1 MMSNPALRA
10 LRALCVGIAFSTL
23 ANAALASATSIWT
36 NGMLFAAP
44 PEFKEWNLST
54 GALIQTVHPA
64 YGMFSRGIAKVGNII
79 YYTDSQSSS
88 VYAYN
93 LATNTDLGI
102 VFTIPGAGGLGSI
115 AYDSTNLYVE
125 DYSGSNAVFK
135 MALNGTILATI
146 PLSQCPGNL
155 GSCDGL
161 EHANGTL
168 VSNRGDGW
176 GPYDVYSLSGGNP
189 QTLALIQA
197 PNNNAT
203 TGIAF
208 DGTYYYVEDHTT
220 GQILVYNS
228 AGVYQNAVM
237 LAGGPRNI
245 EDVSVDYAAV
255 PHDTSTLK
263 LCKAAGLGVTVGTPF
278 AFTVNGNPL
287 TIPAGPQPGGY
298 CVVAGSF
305 AQNAAVLVQ
314 ETGPLGYTAGNIT
327 VAPATSLVGMP
338 DLLNKKVQLSMGNGA
353 TDVTFTNERVKGETG
368 YLEICKRGHVVGNFS
383 FTITPGNIGPIV
395 VPAGV
400 CSPAIKVY
408 GGSVTIHETPVPNTV
423 MIGCATIPA
432 SRQGPCNPAGWSS
445 TVSAAGGIS
454 SETTAIITDAPHF
467 HDDGSGHI
475 ERRAPPPEPQG
486 GGNCRNYDPMQRM
499 PQRCLC
505 PQGSEWKDGKCAKS
519 SSLLDNFHVG
529 IGIGIGGSEG
539 HGGKGKTCNPDG
551 RVPCP

>member
-1 MMSNPALRA
+1 M
-10 LRALCVGIAFSTL
+10 ISTL
-23 ANAALASATSIWT
+23 ARRTLRTLCAAIALSTLASASALAAATSIWT
-36 NGMLFAAP
+36 NGVIFAAP
-44 PEFKEWNLST
+44 PELKRWDLST

-64 YGMFSRGIAKVGNII
+64 HGMFGRGIAQVGNLL
-79 YYTDSQSSS
+79 YYTDNQTNS
-88 VYAYN
+88 VFVYN
-93 LATNTDLGI
+93 LTTNIDQG
-102 VFTIPGAGGLGSI
+102 VAFSVPGAGGLGSL
-115 AYDSTNLYVE
+115 AYDGTNFFVE
-125 DYSGSNAVFK
+125 DYMLSEAIFEVTP
-135 MALNGTILATI
+135 NGTVLATI

-161 EHANGTL
+161 EYVNGTL

-237 LAGGPRNI
+237 LAGAPRNI
-245 EDVSVDYAAV
+245 EDVSVDYATV

-287 TIPAGPQPGGY
+287 TIPAGPAPGGY

-305 AQNAAVLVQ
+305 AQNAPVLVQ
-314 ETGPLGYTAGNIT
+314 ETGPLGYTVANIT
-327 VAPATSLVGMP
+327 VAPPTSLVGMP
-338 DLLNKKVQLSMGNGA
+338 DLLNRKVQLSMGNGA
-353 TDVTFTNERVKGETG
+353 TDVTFTDEKTKGETG

-423 MIGCATIPA
+423 MTGCATIPA
-432 SRQGPCNPAGWSS
+432 NRQGPCNPAAWSS
-445 TVSAAGGIS
+445 TVTAAGGIA
-454 SETTAIITDAPHF
+454 SETTAIITDAPFF

-486 GGNCRNYDPMQRM
+486 GNCRDYDPMQRM

-505 PQGSEWKDGKCAKS
+505 PQGSDWKDGKCAKS

-529 IGIGIGGSEG
+529 IGIGVGGGQG
-539 HGGKGKTCNPDG
+539 HGGKSKTCDPNSP
-551 RVPCP
+551 VPCP

>member
-36 NGMLFAAP
+36 NGVIFAAP
-44 PEFKEWNLST
+44 PELKQWDLST
-54 GALIQTVHPA
+54 GALIRTVNPA
-64 YGMFSRGIAKVGNII
+64 HGMFGRGIANVGNLL
-79 YYTDSQSSS
+79 YYTDNQSNS
-88 VYAYN
+88 VYVYN
-93 LATNTDLGI
+93 LTTNIDQG
-102 VFTIPGAGGLGSI
+102 VAFSVPGAGGLGSL
-115 AYDSTNLYVE
+115 AYDGTNFYVE
-125 DYSGSNAVFK
+125 DYMQSEAIFEVTP
-135 MALNGTILATI
+135 NGTVLATI

-161 EHANGTL
+161 EYVNGTL

-176 GPYDVYSLSGGNP
+176 GPYDVYALAGGTP
-189 QTLALIQA
+189 QTYALIQA
-197 PNNNAT
+197 PGSAT

-208 DGTYYYVEDHTT
+208 DGTYYYVENHST

-228 AGVYQNAVM
+228 AGVYQRAVM
-237 LAGGPRNI
+237 LAGAPRNI

-255 PHDTSTLK
+255 PHDSATLK

-278 AFTVNGNPL
+278 AFNVNGNPL
-287 TIPAGPQPGGY
+287 SIPAGPLPGGY

-305 AQNAAVLVQ
+305 ALNTPVLVR
-314 ETGPLGYTAGNIT
+314 ETGPLGYTLANIT
-327 VAPATSLVGMP
+327 VAPATSLVGAP
-338 DLLNKKVQLSMGNGA
+338 DLLNKRVQLTMGNGA

-368 YLEICKRGHVVGNFS
+368 YVEICKQGHVSGNFS
-383 FTITPGNIGPIV
+383 FTITPGNLGPFV
-395 VPAGV
+395 VPAGA

-423 MIGCATIPA
+423 MTGCATIPA

-445 TVSAAGGIS
+445 TVTAAGGIS

-486 GGNCRNYDPMQRM
+486 GGDCRDYDPMQRM

-519 SSLLDNFHVG
+519 GGLLDNFHVG
-529 IGIGIGGSEG
+529 IGIGVGGSEN